1 MARKFVRNI
10 TGTNLGGNKLN
21 ENNEKVEPFDTNV
34 QNDILNDDEDIYI
47 RQVRSEKVEDNYHCL
62 TDNLKEVNTTNN
74 IIGTSDTDKNTVQ
87 IDPKISTKDE
97 AEKGEANGKIMTP
110 KRTKEAIE
118 KQVPPLVKEHET
130 PTEIQ
135 SLSDELKIEKTSKNN
150 FDMKLDL
157 SEFSTKKYVEDK
169 LGEIEVPEVPE
180 VPEVDLTEY
189 AKVEDLPEFYESRP
203 SRVLELEEF
212 FKIDTKLTKLY
223 GVKNLKNGERMS
235 AVSSTYINHLLEC
248 IQELFLVDKARIQEL
263 EKFKNRTTQEMYDIK
278 DSISIMKA
286 DLVELKEK
294 VEGDSE

>member
-1 MARKFVRNI
+1 
-10 TGTNLGGNKLN
+10 
-21 ENNEKVEPFDTNV
+21 V

-110 KRTKEAIE
+110 KRTKEAID
-118 KQVPPLVKEHET
+118 KQVPPLVKKHET

-150 FDMKLDL
+150 FDMKLEL
-157 SEFSTKKYVEDK
+157 SEFATKKYVEDT
-169 LGEIEVPEVPE
+169 LDDIEVPE

-189 AKVEDLPEFYESRP
+189 ATKKYVEDTLDGIEAPDIDLTEYAKIEDLPEFYESRP

-223 GVKNLKNGERMS
+223 GVKNLKNGEKMG
-235 AVSSTYINHLLEC
+235 AVSSTYMNH
-248 IQELFLVDKARIQEL
+248 
-263 EKFKNRTTQEMYDIK
+263 
-278 DSISIMKA
+278 
-286 DLVELKEK
+286 
-294 VEGDSE
+294 

>member
-10 TGTNLGGNKLN
+10 TGTNLGGNKLS

-110 KRTKEAIE
+110 KRTKEAID
-118 KQVPPLVKEHET
+118 KQVPPLVKKHET

-150 FDMKLDL
+150 FDMKLEL
-157 SEFSTKKYVEDK
+157 SEFATKKYVEDT
-169 LGEIEVPEVPE
+169 LDDIEVPE

-189 AKVEDLPEFYESRP
+189 AKAEDLPEYYKINLNP
-203 SRVLELEEF
+203 ILEIEEF
-212 FKIDTKLTKLY
+212 LKIDRNLAQFE
-223 GVKNLKNGERMS
+223 GVKNLKDGKQMR
-235 AVSSTYINHLLEC
+235 AVSSIYINHLLEC
-248 IQELFLVDKARIQEL
+248 IHERFLVDNARIQEL

-286 DLVELKEK
+286 ELVELKEK
-294 VEGDSE
+294 VEGGTK

>member
-74 IIGTSDTDKNTVQ
+74 IIGISDTDKNTVQ

-97 AEKGEANGKIMTP
+97 AEKGETNGKIMTP

-118 KQVPPLVKEHET
+118 KQVPPLVKKHET

-150 FDMKLDL
+150 FDMKLEL
-157 SEFSTKKYVEDK
+157 SEFATKKYVEDT
-169 LGEIEVPEVPE
+169 LDDIEAPDI
-180 VPEVDLTEY
+180 DLTEY
-189 AKVEDLPEFYESRP
+189 AKAEDLPEYYKINLNP
-203 SRVLELEEF
+203 ILEIEEF
-212 FKIDTKLTKLY
+212 LKIDRNLAQFE
-223 GVKNLKNGERMS
+223 GVKNLKDGKQMR
-235 AVSSTYINHLLEC
+235 AVSSIYINHLLEC
-248 IQELFLVDKARIQEL
+248 IHERFLVDNARIQEL

-294 VEGDSE
+294 VEGGSE

>member
-118 KQVPPLVKEHET
+118 KQVPPLVKKHET

-150 FDMKLDL
+150 FNMELEL
-157 SEFSTKKYVEDK
+157 SEFATKKYVEDT
-169 LGEIEVPEVPE
+169 LDDIEVPEVPE

-189 AKVEDLPEFYESRP
+189 AKIEDLPEFYETRFNP
-203 SRVLELEEF
+203 ILEIEEF
-212 FKIDTKLTKLY
+212 FKIDRSSARFY
-223 GVKNLKNGERMS
+223 GVKNLKDGKKMS
-235 AVSSTYINHLLEC
+235 AVSSIYINHLLEC
-248 IQELFLVDKARIQEL
+248 IHERFLEDKARIEL
-263 EKFKNRTTQEMYDIK
+263 
-278 DSISIMKA
+278 
-286 DLVELKEK
+286 L
-294 VEGDSE
+294 